1 MKKSSNGKSF
11 PEQFDD
17 EVMRF
22 LFRKHPVVMRKQIL
36 ISSIILVVSVLP
48 ALKLLTLESFF
59 GGLAIGFVLASV
71 VMFWAW
77 MGWYFSVF
85 IVTDQRF
92 IQVSQKGL
100 FHRSFVDIG
109 LDKIQMINYEI
120 AGFQET
126 LLGFGTILIQ
136 TYVGDLVIHE
146 IHHPKEIQLKLSQLL
161 RELQVNASGVPNQN

>member
-1 MKKSSNGKSF
+1 MAKKDQSKSF

-17 EVMRF
+17 ENMLL
-22 LFRKHPVVMRKQIL
+22 LFRKHPVVMRKQI
-36 ISSIILVVSVLP
+36 IIASILLVAGVLP
-48 ALKLLTLESFF
+48 SLVKPEFIVFF
-59 GGLAIGFVLASV
+59 GGLGAGFLLAAI
-71 VMFWAW
+71 VMFWGW

-120 AGFQET
+120 GGFQET

-146 IHHPKEIQLKLSQLL
+146 VHHPKKIHQKLSQIL
-161 RELQVNASGVPNQN
+161 RDLNINVSSAPFTN